1 MAPPIPLGRPG
12 RTAISLRI
20 MRDMPSQPSPQP
32 PTRGRRL
39 VPLSLF
45 LAGTIGLA
53 MLVSLGLVLWLTL
66 GTARENTQ
74 QLLRDKAALVLSLV
88 EAKTTQFL
96 SPAEALTEEV
106 AERIRRHELAI
117 GDPDAVADALHYAL
131 AAAPQ
136 LSAAVFTGVD
146 GWMVSVFR
154 RADGTSGWSR
164 SQWAGDGVIARAMQP
179 LLEGIDVAPGWGE
192 PTYVA
197 AAGTT
202 MMFFANPA
210 RRDGALVGAVVATI
224 SVPALS
230 RFIAE
235 IDTPGEIGTFIL
247 YGRDRVMAHRA
258 LAEPGPLTT
267 ADAPLPSLVAVSDP
281 ALALMWA
288 AGWEERS
295 LVRFGIEAHTTM
307 GPDGNY
313 VYLYEPLAVSRSTPW
328 LIGGYFRAEDIGR
341 EWQALNRASMLAA
354 LLLLLSLMGAVLLAR
369 KLARPATQIADTAR
383 AVSTLELDNI
393 QPMSGSR
400 IREIDD
406 AERSL
411 NAMVAA
417 LGCFVRYLPRDLV
430 DYVLRHPD
438 RDIGR
443 PRRRPMTIMFTDIS
457 GFTTLAEHLDP
468 EAAGALLNEH
478 FADLEACIRA
488 TGGVIDK
495 YMGDGLLAFWGAPE
509 PLADHPRRAV
519 EAALAMAGAVRQRNA
534 SADIPLRLRVG
545 FATGDILVGDLG
557 APTRTN
563 YTVIGD
569 AVNVAQR
576 LLEMGH
582 MVAPEHETVIVTTS
596 ACIARIAPEARPRVR
611 PLGEHQVRG
620 RHGMVEL
627 VEVLEAGQAQPA
639 PARSTIAAA

>member
-1 MAPPIPLGRPG
+1 M
-12 RTAISLRI
+12 
-20 MRDMPSQPSPQP
+20 
-32 PTRGRRL
+32 
-39 VPLSLF
+39 PLSLF

-66 GTARENTQ
+66 GTAREATQ
-74 QLLRDKAALVLSLV
+74 QLLSDKASLVLSLV

-96 SPAEALTEEV
+96 APAEALTEEV

-117 GDPDAVADALHYAL
+117 GNPDAVADALHYAL

-154 RADGTSGWSR
+154 RGDGTVGWSR
-164 SQWAGDGVIARAMQP
+164 AQWASDRVIARAMQP
-179 LLEGIDVAPGWGE
+179 LLEGLDVAPGWGE
-192 PTYVA
+192 PTHVA

-202 MMFFANPA
+202 LMFFARPT
-210 RRDGALVGAVVATI
+210 RRDGQLVGAVVATI

-267 ADAPLPSLVAVSDP
+267 TDEPLPSLVAVGDP

-288 AGWEERS
+288 TGWEERS
-295 LVRFGIEAHTTM
+295 LARFGIEAHTTL

-313 VYLYEPLAVSRSTPW
+313 VYLYEPLAASRSIPW

-341 EWQALNRASMLAA
+341 EWQALNRATMLAGV
-354 LLLLLSLMGAVLLAR
+354 LLLSSLLGAVLLAR
-369 KLARPATQIADTAR
+369 KLARPATEIADTAR

-393 QPMSGSR
+393 RPMTGSR
-400 IREIDD
+400 IRELDD
-406 AERSL
+406 AERAL
-411 NAMVAA
+411 NAMVGA

-430 DYVLRHPD
+430 DYVLRYPE

-457 GFTTLAEHLDP
+457 GFTSLAENLDP
-468 EAAGALLNEH
+468 EAAGSLLNDH

-488 TGGVIDK
+488 NGGVIDK

-509 PLADHPRRAV
+509 PVPDHQRRAI
-519 EAALAMAGAVRQRNA
+519 EAALAMARAVRARNA
-534 SADIPLRLRVG
+534 DAAIPLRLRVG
-545 FATGDILVGDLG
+545 IASGEILVGDLG

-576 LLEMGH
+576 LLEVGH
-582 MVAPEHETVIVTTS
+582 AVAPDHVTVIVTTA
-596 ACIARIAPEARPRVR
+596 ACITKIRAEARPLTRS
-611 PLGEHQVRG
+611 LGLHHVRG

-627 VEVLEAGQAQPA
+627 VEVLDGERDRRRTALGDVTAEATMDPGE
-639 PARSTIAAA
+639 

>member
-1 MAPPIPLGRPG
+1 MSDRPTSARPASPLARLP
-12 RTAISLRI
+12 
-20 MRDMPSQPSPQP
+20 
-32 PTRGRRL
+32 RR

-45 LAGTIGLA
+45 LAGAIGLA

-66 GTARENTQ
+66 GTARENTL

-88 EAKTTQFL
+88 EARTTQFL
-96 SPAEALTEEV
+96 APAEALTEEV
-106 AERIRRHELAI
+106 AARIAQHELAI
-117 GDPDAVADALHYAL
+117 SDTDALANALRYAL

-154 RADGTSGWSR
+154 RRDGTIGWSR
-164 SQWAGDGVIARAMQP
+164 EQWAGDRVIARAMQP
-179 LLEGIDVAPGWGE
+179 LLAGDDPAPGWGE
-192 PTYVA
+192 PTHIA

-202 MMFFANPA
+202 LMFFAHPA
-210 RRDGALVGAVVATI
+210 RRDGRLVGAVVATI
-224 SVPALS
+224 SVPNLS
-230 RFIAE
+230 RFIAD
-235 IDTPGEIGTFIL
+235 IDTPGDIGTFVL
-247 YGRDRVMAHRA
+247 YGRDRVVAHPT

-267 ADAPLPSLVAVSDP
+267 ADEPLPSLLAVNDP
-281 ALALMWA
+281 ALAMMWA
-288 AGWEERS
+288 EGWEERR
-295 LVRFGIEAHTTM
+295 LDRFGIEAHSTV
-307 GPDGNY
+307 GPDGQY
-313 VYLYEPLAVSRSTPW
+313 VYLYEPIVTSRATPW
-328 LIGGYFRAEDIGR
+328 LVGGYFRAEDIGR
-341 EWQALNRASMLAA
+341 EWQQLNRATMLAGV
-354 LLLLLSLMGAVLLAR
+354 LLLLSLVGAVLLAR

-383 AVSTLELDNI
+383 AVSALRLDNI
-393 QPMSGSR
+393 HPMGGSR
-400 IREIDD
+400 IRELDD

-457 GFTTLAEHLDP
+457 GFTALAEALDP

-509 PLADHPRRAV
+509 PAADHPQRAV
-519 EAALAMAGAVRQRNA
+519 EAALAMARAVRHRNA
-534 SADIPLRLRVG
+534 SAAKPLRLRIG
-545 FATGDILVGDLG
+545 IATGDILVGDLG

-569 AVNVAQR
+569 PVNVAQR

-582 MVAPEHETVIVTTS
+582 VAAPDHETVIVTT
-596 ACIARIAPEARPRVR
+596 ATCVAKIARSARPPVR
-611 PLGEHQVRG
+611 ALGKHQVRG
-620 RHGMVEL
+620 RQGKVEL
-627 VEVLEAGQAQPA
+627 VEVLDPTAANEPATGPAAVAG
-639 PARSTIAAA
+639 